1 MNLFD
6 TDVQELKYH
15 VLCEVAKLAY
25 ANDLTPQK
33 LIDIAARI
41 VPAGGP
47 KMRCCI
53 YKERAIV
60 GERVKLALGGDR
72 SNPNVVEVLQIA
84 CDECP
89 VDGIQIMPSCRGCIA
104 HRCMNVCPKG
114 AISIV
119 DCKATIDKSK
129 CVECGRCL
137 SACSYSAIVKN
148 TRPCVNACRANAL
161 TIDFQNQKAAINQQ
175 KCISCGACVYQC
187 PFGAISDKSY
197 IVDAINIISKSEKNT
212 AYKVYAIVAPSL
224 ASQYANIPGITIEK
238 VITAIKRL
246 GFHSVVEAALGADIV
261 AYKEASEFAQRGFM
275 TSSCCP
281 AFVKYIQTNHP
292 KLTEFISH
300 NVSPMTQLAM
310 VIKEMD
316 PGCKTVFIGPCIAK
330 KGERMQEDVR
340 EFVDCILTFEELQ
353 AMFCA
358 RDLDLQQLEETPIN
372 NASYFGRIFARSG
385 GLAEALQQALHEQNI
400 SQEQCEC
407 RPLSCNGIS
416 ECKTALLKAAKGV
429 LKENFIEGMACELG
443 CIGGPACLSH
453 SSRDKFLVDSFG
465 QSAVEKTISGAVSIL
480 DITNLHITNRDD
492 GFTGKSS
499 L

>member
-15 VLCEVAKLAY
+15 VLCEVAKLSY
-25 ANDLTPQK
+25 ASDLTPQN
-33 LIDIAARI
+33 LIDIAAKI

-60 GERVKLALGGDR
+60 GERVKLALGGDQT
-72 SNPNVVEVLQIA
+72 NPNVVEVLQIA

-89 VDGIQIMPSCRGCIA
+89 VDGILITPSCRGCIA
-104 HRCMNVCPKG
+104 HRCMNVCPKN
-114 AISIV
+114 AITII
-119 DCKATIDKSK
+119 DRKATIDKSK

-148 TRPCVNACRANAL
+148 TRPCVNACKANAI
-161 TIDFQNQKAAINQQ
+161 TIDFQDRKAAINQG

-197 IVDAINIISKSEKNT
+197 ITDAIRMINTSENNT
-212 AYKVYAIVAPSL
+212 AYKVYAIIAPSL
-224 ASQYANIPGITIEK
+224 ASQYANVPGISLEK
-238 VITAIKRL
+238 VITAIKQL

-261 AYKEASEFAQRGFM
+261 AFKEAREFAHTDFM

-281 AFVKYIQTNHP
+281 AFVKYIQINHP
-292 KLTEFISH
+292 KLTEFISR
-300 NVSPMTQLAM
+300 NVSPMTQMAQVL
-310 VIKEMD
+310 KEMD

-330 KGERMQEDVR
+330 KGERMQENVR
-340 EFVDCILTFEELQ
+340 DIVDCVLTFEELQ
-353 AMFCA
+353 AMFFA
-358 RDLDLQQLEETPIN
+358 KDLDLEQLEETPIN

-385 GLAEALQQALHEQNI
+385 GLASALQQALLEQDI
-400 SQEQCEC
+400 SKEACDC
-407 RPLSCNGIS
+407 RPLSCNGIT
-416 ECKTALLKAAKGV
+416 ECKTALLKAGKGV
-429 LKENFIEGMACELG
+429 LKENFIEGMACEFG

-453 SSRDKFLVDSFG
+453 SSKDKFLVDSFG
-465 QSAVEKTISGAVSIL
+465 QRAVEKTITDAISVL
-480 DITNLHITNRDD
+480 NITNIEAA
-492 GFTGKSS
+492 FTETSS